1 LNGYKETYSI
11 YVYNILKG
19 FQEVEMT
26 SGGYTNLYD
35 GLTSLTQG
43 ILGGAQQSVAF
54 GPLIDIINHLT
65 NDVKSKIGIIRSKR
79 SAMSIADMF
88 DLQMMMNKLS
98 QMSELS
104 TSMLTAMNT
113 SVLSMC
119 RNMKG

>member
-1 LNGYKETYSI
+1 
-11 YVYNILKG
+11 
-19 FQEVEMT
+19 MT
-26 SGGYTNLYD
+26 SGGYTNNYD
-35 GLTSLTQG
+35 NLTSLTQG
-43 ILGGAQQSVAF
+43 ILGGQQQAVAF